1 MDQAFLVMLAAT
13 GGTGLALMA
22 LRSTPLMGTL
32 LAIHLG
38 FVFAFFLTMP
48 YGKFVHGIYRTGALI
63 RCAMERTS

>member
-1 MDQAFLVMLAAT
+1 VMLAAT